1 MQLLR
6 YMCVIWQEYKA
17 TQNKIKKSSSH
28 NKDFRYPLIIP
39 IVYYEGKRKWTAG
52 LNLRDRIEF
61 VDEMEKYIPDFTY
74 QVVSVNQYTNEEL
87 SRKHDE
93 MSLVMLIN
101 KIQSAEDLAEFRKI
115 SEEIVDNI
123 YGNAPEE
130 IKEIY
135 KKILWSLLMKLQVP
149 GDEAQ
154 EIMGGIGG
162 RGMGYL
168 FENMDKMDIQAER
181 RNTKR
186 EKERA
191 DAAEQQRDIAE
202 QQRDAAEQQRDIAEQ
217 QRDIA
222 EQRAEQMAKEMELM
236 KKKVEEFEKSKEAH

>member
-1 MQLLR
+1 ML
-6 YMCVIWQEYKA
+6 
-17 TQNKIKKSSSH
+17 
-28 NKDFRYPLIIP
+28 
-39 IVYYEGKRKWTAG
+39 
-52 LNLRDRIEF
+52 
-61 VDEMEKYIPDFTY
+61 
-74 QVVSVNQYTNEEL
+74 
-87 SRKHDE
+87 HDE

-162 RGMGYL
+162 QGMGYL

-191 DAAEQQRDIAE
+191 DIAE
-202 QQRDAAEQQRDIAEQ
+202 QRADV
-217 QRDIA
+217 A
-222 EQRAEQMAKEMELM
+222 EQRAEQAIKEAQFW
-236 KKKVEEFEKSKEAH
+236 KKKVEELEKSKEVH